1 MDTIDIPEG
10 YRLID
15 WRAGFGSIVGPF
27 YEKTG
32 PDGAYARAFRVQPN
46 QTNGLGNAHGGMLL
60 TFADM
65 AFGHAVNAQRR
76 LWWVTVRLTCDFLS
90 AAKVGDW
97 VEGSADVIGEEDGLF
112 TVRGRIWVGDR
123 TVMTGQ
129 GVFKGLAPKED
140 PNLATKR

>member
-1 MDTIDIPEG
+1 MDMTDIPDG

-15 WRAGFGSIVGPF
+15 WRAGFSAIVGPF

-32 PDGAYARAFRVQPN
+32 PNGAYARAFRVSAN

-65 AFGHAVNAQRR
+65 AFGNAVNAQRS

-90 AAKVGDW
+90 SAKIGDW
-97 VEGSADVIGEEDGLF
+97 VEGSAEIIGQEEDLF
-112 TVRGRIWVGDR
+112 TVRGRVWVGER

-129 GVFKGLAPKED
+129 GVFKGLAPKDD
-140 PNLATKR
+140 PNRQ